1 MDGVPEPHAPHGG
14 RPIEPVLRE
23 VVRRILSE
31 YGPVEKILLFGSA
44 ARGEQDEASD
54 LDLIIIKRTSE
65 RFLRRLLAVP
75 SLPVAADVFVYT
87 PEEFAEMQAQENP
100 FILTA
105 LQDAIVLYDSAG
117 AAAP

>member
-1 MDGVPEPHAPHGG
+1 MSD
-14 RPIEPVLRE
+14 
-23 VVRRILSE
+23 

-65 RFLRRLLAVP
+65 RFLRRLLSVP
-75 SLPVAADVFVYT
+75 ALPVAADVFVYT
-87 PEEFAEMQAQENP
+87 PEEFAAMQAQENP

-105 LQDAIVLYDSAG
+105 LQDAIVLYEAAGPADS
-117 AAAP
+117 